1 MPDIS
6 TKRMIRKLSTFSLR
20 VIVVSRVLMCFWKD
34 SKKDWIELYMGG
46 IPDELLLR
54 SPLTALG

>member
-1 MPDIS
+1 
-6 TKRMIRKLSTFSLR
+6 
-20 VIVVSRVLMCFWKD
+20 VLMRFWMD